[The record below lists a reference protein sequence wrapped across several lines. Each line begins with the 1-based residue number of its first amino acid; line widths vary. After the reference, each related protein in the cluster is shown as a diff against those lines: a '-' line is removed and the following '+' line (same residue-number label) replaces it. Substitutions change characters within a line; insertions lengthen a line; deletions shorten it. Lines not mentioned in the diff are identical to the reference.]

1 MKALLVTMVCLGS
14 LAAAISA
21 TPNHFRGYLLE
32 GGQSQA
38 QAAAAQQ
45 TEACAGSPDLTRR
58 EAVRL
63 LQRVSEISRL
73 ENRMRADGLTPE
85 EMNRLSAL
93 RSEIGA
99 ECRPFVT
106 ELVGDPSEP
115 IGTDFSRTR
124 TEG

>member
-1 MKALLVTMVCLGS
+1 MKALLVTMVSLGS

-21 TPNHFRGYLLE
+21 TPQHFRGYLLD
-32 GGQSQA
+32 GGQNQIR
-38 QAAAAQQ
+38 AAAAQQ
-45 TEACAGSPDLTRR
+45 TEVCAGSPDLTRR
-58 EAVRL
+58 EALRL

-85 EMNRLSAL
+85 QMNRLSAL

-106 ELVGDPSEP
+106 QLVGEP
-115 IGTDFSRTR
+115 GDAAAREIGRSR